1 MFSAVPR
8 WPLWGALRRRG
19 GRGAA
24 GSAPLGEGPASA
36 ECRTCSWRSAGATAA
51 MDSPAGALKLCLLR
65 LRRRHHPA
73 GGGTERGEG
82 RLRVRPRPGCLLGG
96 AQASLLSSPRPA
108 RAWPGSTGAAR
119 ATRPRDPSRLS
130 SRGQQCP
137 KLVLEHCARISPIAL
152 WNLSIRESQGVLG
165 ATSLPPHTSA

>member
-82 RLRVRPRPGCLLGG
+82 RLRVRRGPAPRVF
-96 AQASLLSSPRPA
+96 A
-108 RAWPGSTGAAR
+108 RGSTGQPALQSASSTCMAGVDRRSQSHASTGSLAAQFPWPTMSQ
-119 ATRPRDPSRLS
+119 ARP
-130 SRGQQCP
+130 
-137 KLVLEHCARISPIAL
+137 
-152 WNLSIRESQGVLG
+152 
-165 ATSLPPHTSA
+165 